1 MNNGKR
7 RNQNSIK
14 IVIIRKSIITLAII
28 RFFHFEYL
36 INLRNRL
43 IITIINKK
51 EVICLFSQRSD
62 SHIFSD
68 PYPARVI
75 AIKGIK
81 KTCKISNN
89 TFLEI
94 FKNVVLFIGFN
105 LIIIDFNFLNYV
117 WQ

>member
-51 EVICLFSQRSD
+51 EAFKW
-62 SHIFSD
+62 F
-68 PYPARVI
+68 
-75 AIKGIK
+75 
-81 KTCKISNN
+81 KISAEQGMAFGMINVAI
-89 TFLEI
+89 FLRVSTETT
-94 FKNVVLFIGFN
+94 L
-105 LIIIDFNFLNYV
+105 LSA
-117 WQ
+117 